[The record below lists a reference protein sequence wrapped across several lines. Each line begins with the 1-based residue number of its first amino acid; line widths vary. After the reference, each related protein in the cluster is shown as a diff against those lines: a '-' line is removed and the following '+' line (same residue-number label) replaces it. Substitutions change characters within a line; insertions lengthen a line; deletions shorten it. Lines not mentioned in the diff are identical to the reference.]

1 MRTAPLFLATLL
13 STLVATAFAHDHK
26 KSAHSH
32 DHGHKHGHASE
43 AKGDTLSAHQHGVAT
58 LNLVIEGNDVA
69 IELDSPADNLV
80 GFEYVPTSDADIQKV
95 KDTMA
100 TLREPQRLFVF
111 PEAAGCT
118 STEVEL
124 ESPLFKATA
133 DADHDH
139 HHDEHKHG
147 DDDHAH
153 GHGHDHA
160 DGSTHNDI
168 EAHYHF
174 TCANAAA
181 LNQIEVKLFDAFPG
195 TQKLI
200 LQAVG
205 GRGQQGGELTPSSNI
220 IRL

>member
-1 MRTAPLFLATLL
+1 MRTAQLFVAALL
-13 STLVATAFAHDHK
+13 STCIATAFAHDHGA
-26 KSAHSH
+26 SAHAH
-32 DHGHKHGHASE
+32 DHDHKHEHEHAASE
-43 AKGDTLSAHQHGVAT
+43 TLSAHQHGVAS
-58 LNLVIEGNDVA
+58 LNLVIEGKEVA

-80 GFEYVPTSDADIQKV
+80 GFEYLPTSDADIKKV
-95 KDTMA
+95 KNAMA
-100 TLREPQRLFVF
+100 TLGEPQRLFGF

-124 ESPLFKATA
+124 KSPLFKAA
-133 DADHDH
+133 AEAGHDH
-139 HHDEHKHG
+139 PHDEH
-147 DDDHAH
+147 DHE
-153 GHGHDHA
+153 HA